1 MSKKISFDPSLSRP
15 SDRYKAWIDSLF
27 IDHSIFRLVWTNF
40 HIVIHH
46 KVYRCNHPTPG
57 RLRKIVQ
64 KYQIKTIINL
74 RGKRDCGS
82 DALSR
87 HAAKELGITLYDL
100 PFESRGAPH
109 KDRILNL
116 AQLYPTFDFPILI
129 HCKSGADRAG
139 LVSALIKLF
148 ENHTLEDAM
157 GELSWKFGHFK
168 QAKTGILDQFF
179 IYYFQQTKGKV
190 DFLKWVQQEYH
201 EDILRKEFRHK
212 KLFSF
217 ITDKILHRE

>member
-1 MSKKISFDPSLSRP
+1 MSKKISFDPSLSTP
-15 SDRYKAWIDSLF
+15 SDRYKAWLDSLF

-40 HIVIHH
+40 HAVIPS
-46 KVYRCNHPTPG
+46 KVYRCNHPTPA
-57 RLRKIVQ
+57 RLRKLVQ
-64 KYQIKTIINL
+64 KHHIKTIINL

-87 HAAKELGITLYDL
+87 QAAKQLGITQLDL

-116 AQLYPTFDFPILI
+116 AQLYPNLEFPILI

-139 LVSALIKLF
+139 LVSALITLF
-148 ENHTLEDAM
+148 EGKTLDDAIAQ
-157 GELSWKFGHFK
+157 LSWKFGHFK
-168 QAKTGILDQFF
+168 QAKTGILDRFF
-179 IYYFQQTKGKV
+179 VYYYQQTQGKI
-190 DFLKWVQQEYH
+190 DFLTWINQDYH
-201 EDILRKEFRHK
+201 EDFLRKEFKAK
-212 KLFSF
+212 KISSF

>member
-1 MSKKISFDPSLSRP
+1 MSKKISFDPSLIRF
-15 SDRYKAWIDSLF
+15 SDHFKAWLDSLF

-40 HIVIHH
+40 NTVIPN
-46 KVYRCNHPTPG
+46 KVYRCNHPTPS
-57 RLRKIVQ
+57 RLRKFSQ
-64 KYQIKTIINL
+64 KYHIKTIVNL
-74 RGKRDCGS
+74 RGQRDCGS

-87 HAAKELGITLYDL
+87 NAAKQLGITQLDL

-116 AQLYPTFDFPILI
+116 AAIYPTLEFPILI

-139 LVSALIKLF
+139 LVSALIMLF
-148 ENHTLEDAM
+148 EHKTIEKAISQ
-157 GELSWKFGHFK
+157 LSWKYGHFK

-179 IYYFQQTKGKV
+179 VYYFQETHGKSN
-190 DFLKWVQQEYH
+190 FLTWVQHHYH
-201 EDILRKEFRHK
+201 EDALREQFKAK
-212 KLFSF
+212 KTFSF